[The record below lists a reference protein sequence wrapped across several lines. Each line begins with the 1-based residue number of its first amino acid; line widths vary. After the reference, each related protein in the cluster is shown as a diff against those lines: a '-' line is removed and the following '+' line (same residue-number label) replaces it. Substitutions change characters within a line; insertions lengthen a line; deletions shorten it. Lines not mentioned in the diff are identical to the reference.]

1 MDSYWLEI
9 NENKYGSDD
18 RDVYGDGNGDDE
30 YDDMMM
36 TRIKMNK

>member
-1 MDSYWLEI
+1 MDCYWLEI

-30 YDDMMM
+30 FDDD
-36 TRIKMNK
+36 RHDDDD